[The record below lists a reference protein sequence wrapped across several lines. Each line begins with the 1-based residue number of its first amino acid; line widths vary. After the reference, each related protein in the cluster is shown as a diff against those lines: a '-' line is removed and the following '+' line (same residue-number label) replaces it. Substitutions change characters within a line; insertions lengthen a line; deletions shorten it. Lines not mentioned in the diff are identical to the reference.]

1 MYNYG
6 DSGPSGLGPV
16 SVTMH
21 HAFGY
26 ALKGVSVM
34 SLCSFRASVGS
45 VFIVVGVVTDTLEQ
59 VNACNA
65 ERGTVW
71 TVRPRAT
78 VKKLPSMPGD
88 SYASVM
94 WGQSCR
100 FRYILP
106 LHLDAGTFEPYSLGV
121 FLTFALILFP
131 LAKVW
136 GILSGIKYIMLR
148 NVNKF
153 A

>member
-1 MYNYG
+1 MHNYG

-94 WGQSCR
+94 WGQCCR
-100 FRYILP
+100 YRYILP
-106 LHLDAGTFEPYSLGV
+106 HNFGSGYFRAIFTRRLPHLCINFVSAGKGMGNS
-121 FLTFALILFP
+121 I
-131 LAKVW
+131 
-136 GILSGIKYIMLR
+136 R
-148 NVNKF
+148 NKI
-153 A
+153 